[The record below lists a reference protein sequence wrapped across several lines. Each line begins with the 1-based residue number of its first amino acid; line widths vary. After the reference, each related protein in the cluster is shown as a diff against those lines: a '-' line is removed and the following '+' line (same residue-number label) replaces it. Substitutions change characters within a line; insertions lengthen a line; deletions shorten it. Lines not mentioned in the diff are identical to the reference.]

1 MVRFLSVCVR
11 IRAHIIESRTL
22 RERRS
27 RFGCDG
33 GGGGKPRRWPDGMES
48 CQCISK
54 QVFLASRRN
63 KRQSRRH
70 GYYLRIR
77 GDLVAGIIIMLMGCC
92 KKGFVEERGVV
103 DTHRVAFN
111 DKDVPRGRRLL
122 GAYIGVGFLGM
133 HFGEITCDL
142 LLV

>member
-1 MVRFLSVCVR
+1 M
-11 IRAHIIESRTL
+11 
-22 RERRS
+22 
-27 RFGCDG
+27 G
-33 GGGGKPRRWPDGMES
+33 S

-77 GDLVAGIIIMLMGCC
+77 EYLVAGIIIMLMGCC

-133 HFGEITCDL
+133 HFGEITYDL